1 MLTYKRSDN
10 LEVEC
15 YTDADFAGDEDD
27 RKSTSGYIYTLAGGR
42 YHGEVVSKV

>member
-15 YTDADFAGDEDD
+15 YTDTDFAGDEDD
-27 RKSTSGYIYTLAGGR
+27 KKSTSGYIYTLAGGAISWR
-42 YHGEVVSKV
+42 SGK